1 MNENNDIFDK
11 EYKLFEDRF
20 RGSEAVIRQ
29 RLAVYLPLIA
39 GVDITPENG
48 RKALDLGS
56 GRGEWLALISEYGW
70 RVTGVEP
77 NSIAE
82 AARDID
88 AEIVQADALDYLRGC
103 GDRSFGLVTAFHV
116 VEHLETNY
124 LLQML
129 REIRRV
135 LTPGGLLILETPNPE
150 NLTVGTW
157 SFHLDPTHKVPIPP
171 VLLQYHAEVA
181 GFPAPEIVRLNGSQD
196 GYDLGPLSAVLSV
209 LFRSSPDYAV
219 VARTPGANDELFAA
233 LIKNFVFLNSQ
244 RNPADVQAL
253 AELTKLS
260 DTVVKNHTELI
271 AKLHTDVS
279 DLREQYLMLQS
290 ALDQKT
296 RELSAVY
303 NSSSWRISRPF
314 RILARLVRRLL
325 SKLKHIMRAVNA
337 VLLLFPPLK
346 RRLTRSAESA
356 ESKVPD
362 PSPHSPSPWS
372 IDVDSETLA
381 DWMTMAVGSREKKDL

>member
-1 MNENNDIFDK
+1 
-11 EYKLFEDRF
+11 
-20 RGSEAVIRQ
+20 
-29 RLAVYLPLIA
+29 
-39 GVDITPENG
+39 
-48 RKALDLGS
+48 
-56 GRGEWLALISEYGW
+56 
-70 RVTGVEP
+70 
-77 NSIAE
+77 
-82 AARDID
+82 
-88 AEIVQADALDYLRGC
+88 
-103 GDRSFGLVTAFHV
+103 
-116 VEHLETNY
+116 
-124 LLQML
+124 ML

-260 DTVVKNHTELI
+260 DTEVKNHTELI